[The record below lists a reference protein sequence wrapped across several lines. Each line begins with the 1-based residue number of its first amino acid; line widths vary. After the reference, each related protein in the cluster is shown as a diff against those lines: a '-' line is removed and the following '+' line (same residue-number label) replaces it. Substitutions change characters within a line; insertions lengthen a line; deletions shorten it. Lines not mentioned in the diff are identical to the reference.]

1 MANNHRVERVAQQI
15 LREANDIMLKDVKDP
30 RIDGVTLTDVDVTG
44 DLQEATIYYSTLSDK
59 ASDREKVEKGLNKAK
74 GLIQSKV
81 GQRLHIYKTPELRFK
96 RDPSIEYGSRIDAL
110 IAQLHKNDSQSLAD
124 SESEE

>member
-1 MANNHRVERVAQQI
+1 MANAHRVERVAQQI

-30 RIDGVTLTDVDVTG
+30 RVEGVTLTDVSLTG

-59 ASDREKVEKGLNKAK
+59 ASEREKVEKGLAKAK

-81 GQRLHIYKTPELRFK
+81 GQRLKIYKTPELRFK

-110 IAQLHKNDSQSLAD
+110 IAKLHEKDTQPLEKDDA
-124 SESEE
+124 E

>member
-1 MANNHRVERVAQQI
+1 MANAHRVERVAQQI
-15 LREANDIMLKDVKDP
+15 LREANDIMRKDVKDP
-30 RIDGVTLTDVDVTG
+30 RIEGVTLTDVELTG

-59 ASDREKVEKGLNKAK
+59 ASEREKVETGLAKAT

-81 GQRLHIYKTPELRFK
+81 GQRLKIYKTPELRFK

-110 IAQLHKNDSQSLAD
+110 IAQLHEKENHRPMAD
-124 SESEE
+124 DE